1 MQTFKNLLGIPASTN
16 PEEYISNLANLDYQ
30 ARSLERE
37 KNVAEEELDRLPDG
51 VGYYDAEIKIVSEKF
66 NDLCKQYRSKTEQF
80 ENSKKPLDEIRK
92 LSAFAPNSR

>member
-1 MQTFKNLLGIPASTN
+1 MAENK
-16 PEEYISNLANLDYQ
+16 EYILTVEGKAKL
-30 ARSLERE
+30 
-37 KNVAEEELDRLPDG
+37 EEELDRLPDG

-92 LSAFAPNSR
+92 ISAFAPNSR